1 MPNKPERNKPGNS
14 VVARKADGNPE
25 GKGHSGLLQ
34 DWTHSEPKGVV
45 AKPHRQVLAELF
57 TSMLVLSAN
66 FKYRPAVNATNY
78 LYWVDRQW
86 HLSLVA
92 PEEWSDSMRAGFV
105 GECVLQRDMTWSI
118 SPSELLGYENPV
130 SDAVSRFFDAF
141 AETLDSDL
149 TLDEI
154 LPFHVGSL
162 AYYQRLYANALSRSV
177 RSALALGRQTT
188 QTCRQWSLLLPP
200 ERTRLLAHS
209 Q

>member
-1 MPNKPERNKPGNS
+1 MPNKPEHNKPSNS

-25 GKGHSGLLQ
+25 GKGISGLLQ
-34 DWTHSEPKGVV
+34 DWEQSEPKGVV
-45 AKPHRQVLAELF
+45 AKSHRQVLAELF
-57 TSMLVLSAN
+57 TSMLVLSAD

-86 HLSLVA
+86 LLSLIA
-92 PEEWSDSMRAGFV
+92 PDEWSDSMHAAYV

-141 AETLDSDL
+141 SETLDSDL

-162 AYYQRLYANALSRSV
+162 AYYQRIYANALSRSI
-177 RSALALGRQTT
+177 RSAMTLGRQTT
-188 QTCRQWSLLLPP
+188 RTCREWSRLLPQEKTP
-200 ERTRLLAHS
+200 LLAYS